1 MNMNSKKILFTFIL
15 YFIVTS
21 FVVFAQKHEKK
32 DKAIYSEK
40 KTGYYQNVL
49 LKTIESE
56 DREKNAIQEPA
67 KTFTVDFTEN
77 IYPTDTS
84 MYIKY
89 WHNNPLNQGLTG
101 TCWCFAGTS
110 FVESEVERI
119 SKRKIKL
126 SEMFTVYWEYV
137 ERARYFV
144 EKRGEMYFSEGSE
157 SNAVLRMM
165 RKYGAVPSFA
175 YTGKLPGKTVHN
187 HLKMVQEMTTYLAS
201 VKENNEWSEETVV
214 ANIKS
219 ILNFYMGEPPSA
231 ITFEEKTFTPLNFY
245 TDILKFNAGN
255 YFSFMSTKEIGY
267 NQKGLLNEQDNWW
280 KCKDYYNLSLNDYMK
295 LVIKAISKGFTI
307 ALCGDVSEPGYNSQ
321 TQVAIIP
328 SFDIPSDYI
337 NEYARQYRLENKST
351 TDDHCI
357 HIVGYQKV
365 DDNYWFL
372 IKDSG
377 SGANDGNTK
386 GYRFYHEDYI
396 KLKMMNILVNKD
408 AAKEFL
414 DKIIK

>member
-1 MNMNSKKILFTFIL
+1 MNSKKNILFLTLIL
-15 YFIVTS
+15 IAS
-21 FVVFAQKHEKK
+21 SIAVFAQKTEKK
-32 DKAIYSEK
+32 DKAIYTDK
-40 KTGYYQNVL
+40 KAGYYQNVL

-56 DREKNAIQEPA
+56 DQKNTAIKETEKV
-67 KTFTVDFTEN
+67 FSMDFTGN

-84 MYIKY
+84 KY
-89 WHNNPLNQGLTG
+89 TKFWHNNPLNQGLTG

-110 FVESEVERI
+110 FVESEAERTT
-119 SKRKIKL
+119 KRKIKL

-137 ERARYFV
+137 ERAKYFV
-144 EKRGEMYFSEGSE
+144 EKRGNMYFSEGSE

-165 RKYGAVPSFA
+165 KKYGAVPSYA

-187 HLKMVQEMTTYLAS
+187 HTKMVQEMTAYLAS
-201 VKENNEWSEETVV
+201 VKEYNQWNEETVV
-214 ANIKS
+214 ATIKN
-219 ILNFYMGEPPSA
+219 ILNYYMGEPPTA
-231 ITFEEKTFTPLNFY
+231 FTYEGKTLTPANFY
-245 TDILKFNAGN
+245 SDVLQFNAGN
-255 YFSFMSTKEIGY
+255 YFSFMSTKEIAY
-267 NQKGLLNEQDNWW
+267 NQKGLLDEPDNWW
-280 KCKDYYNLSLNDYMK
+280 KCNDYYNLALNDYMK
-295 LVIKAISKGFTI
+295 LVVKALTKGYTI

-321 TQVAIIP
+321 TQVGVIP
-328 SFDIPSDYI
+328 SFDIPSEYI
-337 NEYARQYRLENKST
+337 DEDARQYRMENKST

-357 HIVGYQKV
+357 HIVGYQLK
-365 DDNYWFL
+365 DGKYWFL

-396 KLKMMNILVNKD
+396 KLKMLNLLMHKD